1 MSNEAI
7 IIINEQQLT
16 EAQSATIRVAL
27 EGFALNLGDGGL
39 GDDNHGK
46 AMTKI
51 YQDRISEIRKPLY
64 KNSKKS

>member
-7 IIINEQQLT
+7 IVINGQQLT
-16 EAQSATIRVAL
+16 EAQAATVRVAL
-27 EGFALNLGDGGL
+27 EGFASDLHNDGL
-39 GDDNHGK
+39 GDDDHGK

-64 KNSKKS
+64 RKQ